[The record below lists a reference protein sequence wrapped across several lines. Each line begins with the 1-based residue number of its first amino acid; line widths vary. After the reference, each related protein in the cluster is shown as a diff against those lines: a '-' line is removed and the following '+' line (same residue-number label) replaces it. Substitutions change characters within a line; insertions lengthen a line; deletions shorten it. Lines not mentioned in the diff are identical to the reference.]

1 MHNLSWK
8 FGTLL
13 GKVECGRQEC
23 RRVAHAPQSTRVSEP
38 FSVSCQ
44 VGNLA
49 ADEQRQVGLRDPP
62 ILQQWSDHPHPIKV
76 H

>member
-1 MHNLSWK
+1 M
-8 FGTLL
+8 TILL
-13 GKVECGRQEC
+13 QKLIPIHISGEVECGRQEC

-38 FSVSCQ
+38 FSVSSQ

-62 ILQQWSDHPHPIKV
+62 ILQQ
-76 H
+76 